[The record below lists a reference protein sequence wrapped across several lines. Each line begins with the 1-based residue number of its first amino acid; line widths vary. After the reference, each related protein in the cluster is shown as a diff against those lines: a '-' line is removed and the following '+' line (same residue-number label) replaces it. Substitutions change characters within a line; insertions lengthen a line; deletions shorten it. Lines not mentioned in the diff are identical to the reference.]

1 MRLRLNTSTAMLL
14 LVLIGLQSCAPFKST
29 RVAAVAY
36 TMQDVAQAASKQSS
50 LSVIREGTP
59 AYLMLIDGLIEA
71 YPRNKELLLSGCRAY
86 SSYASSFPSDDQ
98 QEEAATL
105 YRQAKLYGFRAVSGD
120 REFARAASGSLEEF
134 EAVLQSYGKDEVPAL
149 FCAANAWANWISSSL
164 DSVEAVADLAMLE
177 ATMKRTLE
185 LDDTYFY
192 GSPHLLMGVYLSAKP
207 TSLGGDPAKA
217 KAHFDRAFKLGA
229 DRLLAAK
236 VLYAKYYARSINDR
250 ELFVQTLEEVIATPL
265 ELESELTFANAVAKK
280 EAGNLLDKTEDYFAE
295 IP

>member
-1 MRLRLNTSTAMLL
+1 
-14 LVLIGLQSCAPFKST
+14 
-29 RVAAVAY
+29 
-36 TMQDVAQAASKQSS
+36 
-50 LSVIREGTP
+50 
-59 AYLMLIDGLIEA
+59 
-71 YPRNKELLLSGCRAY
+71 
-86 SSYASSFPSDDQ
+86 
-98 QEEAATL
+98 L

-217 KAHFDRAFKLGA
+217 KAHLTELFKLGA

-265 ELESELTFANAVAKK
+265 EMESELTFANAVAKK
-280 EAGNLLDKTEDYFAE
+280 KPAICWIRRRITLQRYHKRQEERKGASYVSLLFLLISIFMPQSGWTR
-295 IP
+295 PRT